1 MKYFKSIWKPALLR
15 TALFLFILNGSIL
28 NVIAQEPKL
37 SISLNKV
44 TIKQFFNEIQRKT
57 DYTFSYR
64 EGILNNN
71 KDVSI
76 SVHNK
81 NLSEILKSVLDS
93 KGLSFS
99 IQAKSIVITQQLQ
112 TSTQS
117 FTLKGKVTNSEG
129 EPLIGVTVLAK
140 NSKNGTATDFDGN
153 FSIRINDKNTS
164 LQFTYVGYKQENVQ
178 IKDHKFITVIMEED
192 SHMLNEVVAVGYG
205 VMRKSDLTGSVVRVG
220 SKDISNIPTVRL
232 DQALTGKASGV
243 HITNT
248 SGEPGAGTNILIR
261 GGNSIS
267 ASNEPLY
274 VIDGFIGAGDLN
286 LIDPNDIESVEI
298 LKDAAAT
305 SIYGA
310 RGANG
315 VVIVTTKRGT
325 EGRNNVTVN
334 TYIGVQHIAK
344 RLEMMNARE
353 YAEMLNQQDV
363 SVNQEPSIENPSIYG
378 KGTDWQDEILRMALM
393 QNYQIAASGGNKDSR
408 YYLSISMFDQEGVI
422 KNSGIRRYQTRLNLD
437 RKIGKNINI
446 GANFQ
451 FSYSQRKPNLVSLGG
466 FDYQSSA
473 LATPPTMGI
482 YNEDGS
488 YAADSPSRVV
498 SNKIDNVVAQLNERK
513 KQEKAASVYAG
524 IFADWEAIKGLK
536 FKTFLGLNASNN
548 KTSEYKPSSLPTMIQ
563 NKVKGEAWINQGDS
577 YSILWENTVNYMKE
591 IAKGH
596 HLTVLGGYTLQT
608 SRSEGLSLYG
618 KNFTNDLLDW
628 NNLSDAETKTRL
640 IGSSASEWAIISY
653 LGRIN
658 YSVLDRYLVTVTGRY
673 DGSSRLGKDNRFAF
687 FPSVAVAW
695 RLSEEKFMKRFSK
708 LDNLKIRASYGL
720 SGNQDI
726 ALYQTLPLMKQQNVI
741 LTDIPQVGYIP
752 DRLGND
758 KLKWET
764 TAQFDFGIEASF
776 FKSRLNIEFDTYTKR
791 TRDLLLDVEFP
802 YTSGFKNGFM
812 NVGKISNRG
821 VELMIRSTN
830 IVTKDFSWT
839 TEFNIARNK
848 NKVVALGPDK
858 DFEYTFRPGLG
869 THPYS
874 WLKVGQPVGAF
885 YGYIMDGIY
894 RTREQIEAGNE
905 PNASLGQ
912 KIYRDINGD
921 GVITIEDQT
930 TIGDPN
936 PDFFGGLNNTFTYK
950 NFTLNVFLQGTYGN
964 DILSGG
970 DFLYA
975 TVDPRFVNQYKR
987 VKNFWSLDNPNAEYP
1002 KLYSNDEYQP
1012 STYMIHNGSHL
1023 KIKSVSLY
1031 YNLPV
1036 KKWKRNKVISEF
1048 QCYITGTNLFT
1059 FTSYKGYDPEVNTGT
1074 EGGYKVYS
1082 ANVLRGMDF
1091 TAYPSARTFTF
1102 GIKLTLSL
1110 IPQHYYKIFF
1120 LST

>member
-905 PNASLGQ
+905 PNASLG
-912 KIYRDINGD
+912 
-921 GVITIEDQT
+921 
-930 TIGDPN
+930 P
-936 PDFFGGLNNTFTYK
+936 
-950 NFTLNVFLQGTYGN
+950 
-964 DILSGG
+964 
-970 DFLYA
+970 
-975 TVDPRFVNQYKR
+975 
-987 VKNFWSLDNPNAEYP
+987 
-1002 KLYSNDEYQP
+1002 
-1012 STYMIHNGSHL
+1012 
-1023 KIKSVSLY
+1023 
-1031 YNLPV
+1031 
-1036 KKWKRNKVISEF
+1036 
-1048 QCYITGTNLFT
+1048 
-1059 FTSYKGYDPEVNTGT
+1059 
-1074 EGGYKVYS
+1074 
-1082 ANVLRGMDF
+1082 
-1091 TAYPSARTFTF
+1091 
-1102 GIKLTLSL
+1102 L

>member
-1 MKYFKSIWKPALLR
+1 
-15 TALFLFILNGSIL
+15 
-28 NVIAQEPKL
+28 
-37 SISLNKV
+37 
-44 TIKQFFNEIQRKT
+44 
-57 DYTFSYR
+57 
-64 EGILNNN
+64 
-71 KDVSI
+71 
-76 SVHNK
+76 
-81 NLSEILKSVLDS
+81 
-93 KGLSFS
+93 
-99 IQAKSIVITQQLQ
+99 
-112 TSTQS
+112 
-117 FTLKGKVTNSEG
+117 
-129 EPLIGVTVLAK
+129 
-140 NSKNGTATDFDGN
+140 
-153 FSIRINDKNTS
+153 
-164 LQFTYVGYKQENVQ
+164 
-178 IKDHKFITVIMEED
+178 MEED

-220 SKDISNIPTVRL
+220 SKDIANIPTVRL

-286 LIDPNDIESVEI
+286 LIDPNDIESIEI

-950 NFTLNVFLQGTYGN
+950 NFTLSVFLQGTYGN

-1102 GIKLTLSL
+1102 GIKLTL
-1110 IPQHYYKIFF
+1110 
-1120 LST
+1120 

>member
-513 KQEKAASVYAG
+513 KTRK
-524 IFADWEAIKGLK
+524 
-536 FKTFLGLNASNN
+536 
-548 KTSEYKPSSLPTMIQ
+548 
-563 NKVKGEAWINQGDS
+563 
-577 YSILWENTVNYMKE
+577 
-591 IAKGH
+591 
-596 HLTVLGGYTLQT
+596 
-608 SRSEGLSLYG
+608 SRQCICWYI
-618 KNFTNDLLDW
+618 
-628 NNLSDAETKTRL
+628 R
-640 IGSSASEWAIISY
+640 
-653 LGRIN
+653 
-658 YSVLDRYLVTVTGRY
+658 
-673 DGSSRLGKDNRFAF
+673 RLG
-687 FPSVAVAW
+687 S
-695 RLSEEKFMKRFSK
+695 
-708 LDNLKIRASYGL
+708 
-720 SGNQDI
+720 
-726 ALYQTLPLMKQQNVI
+726 
-741 LTDIPQVGYIP
+741 
-752 DRLGND
+752 
-758 KLKWET
+758 
-764 TAQFDFGIEASF
+764 
-776 FKSRLNIEFDTYTKR
+776 
-791 TRDLLLDVEFP
+791 
-802 YTSGFKNGFM
+802 
-812 NVGKISNRG
+812 
-821 VELMIRSTN
+821 
-830 IVTKDFSWT
+830 
-839 TEFNIARNK
+839 
-848 NKVVALGPDK
+848 
-858 DFEYTFRPGLG
+858 
-869 THPYS
+869 
-874 WLKVGQPVGAF
+874 
-885 YGYIMDGIY
+885 
-894 RTREQIEAGNE
+894 
-905 PNASLGQ
+905 
-912 KIYRDINGD
+912 
-921 GVITIEDQT
+921 
-930 TIGDPN
+930 
-936 PDFFGGLNNTFTYK
+936 
-950 NFTLNVFLQGTYGN
+950 
-964 DILSGG
+964 
-970 DFLYA
+970 
-975 TVDPRFVNQYKR
+975 YKR
-987 VKNFWSLDNPNAEYP
+987 S
-1002 KLYSNDEYQP
+1002 
-1012 STYMIHNGSHL
+1012 
-1023 KIKSVSLY
+1023 
-1031 YNLPV
+1031 
-1036 KKWKRNKVISEF
+1036 
-1048 QCYITGTNLFT
+1048 
-1059 FTSYKGYDPEVNTGT
+1059 
-1074 EGGYKVYS
+1074 
-1082 ANVLRGMDF
+1082 
-1091 TAYPSARTFTF
+1091 
-1102 GIKLTLSL
+1102 
-1110 IPQHYYKIFF
+1110 
-1120 LST
+1120 

>member
-802 YTSGFKNGFM
+802 YTSCFKNGFM

-1102 GIKLTLSL
+1102 GIKLTL
-1110 IPQHYYKIFF
+1110 
-1120 LST
+1120 

>member
-628 NNLSDAETKTRL
+628 NNLSDAETKTIL

-1102 GIKLTLSL
+1102 GIKLTL
-1110 IPQHYYKIFF
+1110 
-1120 LST
+1120 

>member
-1 MKYFKSIWKPALLR
+1 MKHIVLGRRPVWLRSILI
-15 TALFLFILNGSIL
+15 LFLLSGVILSTN
-28 NVIAQEPKL
+28 AQDPHL
-37 SISLNKV
+37 SIDLNKV
-44 TIKQFFNEIQRKT
+44 TIKQFFDEIQRKT

-64 EGILNNN
+64 EGVLDNDRDVVVSAKN
-71 KDVSI
+71 KS
-76 SVHNK
+76 
-81 NLSEILKSVLDS
+81 LSEILTSVLKP

-99 IQAKSIVITQQLQ
+99 IQAKSIVVTRQTLAAQQ
-112 TSTQS
+112 STV
-117 FTLKGKVTNSEG
+117 KGRVVNSSG
-129 EPLIGVTVLAK
+129 EPLIGVTVY
-140 NSKNGTATDFDGN
+140 SKDNKRGVATDIDGN
-153 FSIRINDKNTS
+153 FSIRVGSGKTS
-164 LQFTYVGYKQENVQ
+164 LQFTYVGYKPETVPVKNR
-178 IKDHKFITVIMEED
+178 DFIAVTMEED

-205 VMRKSDLTGSVVRVG
+205 VMRKSDLTGSVTRVG
-220 SKDISNIPTVRL
+220 NDKIANTPTVRL
-232 DQALTGKASGV
+232 DQALTGKVSGV

-248 SGEPGAGTNILIR
+248 TGEPGAATNILIR

-286 LIDPNDIESVEI
+286 LIDPNDIESIEI

-305 SIYGA
+305 SIYGS

-315 VVIVTTKRGT
+315 VIIVTTKRGS
-325 EGRNNVTVN
+325 EGRNDVTVN
-334 TYIGVQHIAK
+334 AYVGVQQIAK
-344 RLEMMNARE
+344 RLEMLNARE
-353 YAEMLNQQDV
+353 YAVMLNQQDV
-363 SVNQEPSIENPSIYG
+363 LSNQEPSIENPSVYG
-378 KGTDWQDEILRMALM
+378 KGTDWQDEILRLAFM
-393 QNYQIAASGGNKDSR
+393 QNYQVAASGGNKDGR
-408 YYLSISMFDQEGVI
+408 YYLSLSMFDQDGVI

-437 RKIGKNINI
+437 RKMRHNINI

-451 FSYSQRKPNLVSLGG
+451 YSYTQREPNLVSLGG

-473 LATPPTMGI
+473 LATPPTMNI

-488 YAADSPSRVV
+488 YASDSPSRVV
-498 SNKIDNVVAQLNERK
+498 SNDIDNVVAQLNERK
-513 KQEKAASVYAG
+513 KQEKAASIYAG
-524 IFADWEAIKGLK
+524 IFAEWEAIKDLK
-536 FKTFLGLNASNN
+536 FKTFLGLNAGTN
-548 KTSEYKPSSLPTMIQ
+548 KTSEYKSSMLPTMRQ
-563 NKVKGEAWINQGDS
+563 NKIKGEAWINQGES

-591 IAKGH
+591 VAKGH
-596 HLTVLGGYTLQT
+596 HITALLGYTLQT

-618 KNFTNDLLDW
+618 KNFTNDLLTW
-628 NNLSDAETKTRL
+628 NNLADSETSTRL
-640 IGSSASEWAIISY
+640 VGSSASEWAIISY

-658 YSVLDRYLVTVTGRY
+658 YSALDRYLLTVTGRY
-673 DGSSRLGKDNRFAF
+673 DGSSRLGRDNRFAF

-695 RLSEEKFMKRFSK
+695 RLSEEPFMKQFSN

-726 ALYQTLPLMKQQNVI
+726 ALYQTWPLMKQQNVI
-741 LTDIPQVGYIP
+741 LTGTPQIGYIP
-752 DRLGND
+752 DRMGND
-758 KLKWET
+758 ELKWET
-764 TAQFDFGIEASF
+764 TSQFDFGVEASF
-776 FKSRLNIEFDTYTKR
+776 FKSRLNIEFDAYIKNTK
-791 TRDLLLDVEFP
+791 DLLLDVEFP

-830 IVTKDFSWT
+830 ISTNDFTWS
-839 TEFNIARNK
+839 TEFNISHNRNE
-848 NKVVALGPDK
+848 VVALGPDK

-869 THPYS
+869 NHPYT
-874 WLKVGQPVGAF
+874 WLKVGEPVGAF

-894 RTREQIEAGNE
+894 RTREEIEAGCE

-912 KIYRDINGD
+912 KIYRDINHD

-936 PDFFGGLNNTFTYK
+936 PDFFGGLSNTFRYK
-950 NFTLNVFLQGTYGN
+950 NFTLNIFLQGTFGN

-987 VKNFWSLDNPNAEYP
+987 VKDFWSLDNPGAKFP

-1012 STYMIHNGSHL
+1012 STYMVHDGSHL

-1031 YNLPV
+1031 YNFPV
-1036 KKWKRNKVISEF
+1036 KKWRRNKVISEL
-1048 QCYITGTNLFT
+1048 QCYVTGTNLFT
-1059 FTSYKGYDPEVNTGT
+1059 FTSYKGYDPEVNTGA
-1074 EGGYKVYS
+1074 EGGYNVYS

-1091 TAYPSARTFTF
+1091 TAYPPARTFTF
-1102 GIKLTLSL
+1102 GVKLTL
-1110 IPQHYYKIFF
+1110 
-1120 LST
+1120 

>member
-473 LATPPTMGI
+473 LATPPTMRI

-1102 GIKLTLSL
+1102 GIKLTL
-1110 IPQHYYKIFF
+1110 
-1120 LST
+1120 

>member
-325 EGRNNVTVN
+325 EERNNVTVN

-1102 GIKLTLSL
+1102 GIKLTL
-1110 IPQHYYKIFF
+1110 
-1120 LST
+1120 

>member
-15 TALFLFILNGSIL
+15 TALLLFILNGSIL

-37 SISLNKV
+37 SINLNKV

-93 KGLSFS
+93 KGLCFS

-178 IKDHKFITVIMEED
+178 IKNHKFITVIMEED

-378 KGTDWQDEILRMALM
+378 KGTDWQNEILRMALM

-791 TRDLLLDVEFP
+791 TRDLLLDIEFP

-1102 GIKLTLSL
+1102 GIKLTL
-1110 IPQHYYKIFF
+1110 
-1120 LST
+1120 

>member
-261 GGNSIS
+261 GGISIS

-1102 GIKLTLSL
+1102 GIKLTL
-1110 IPQHYYKIFF
+1110 
-1120 LST
+1120 

>member
-76 SVHNK
+76 SIHNK

-830 IVTKDFSWT
+830 IVTKDFSWA

-1102 GIKLTLSL
+1102 GIKLTL
-1110 IPQHYYKIFF
+1110 
-1120 LST
+1120 

>member
-1 MKYFKSIWKPALLR
+1 MKYLKVIKKTGRFRI
-15 TALFLFILNGSIL
+15 LFFLVLMNGFMT
-28 NVIAQEPKL
+28 NAIAQQEQRF
-37 SISLNKV
+37 SISLTNA
-44 TIKQFFNEIQRKT
+44 TLKQFFDEIQHKT

-64 EGILNNN
+64 EGVLNNN
-71 KDVSI
+71 RDITI
-76 SVHNK
+76 SEQNK
-81 NLSEILKSVLDS
+81 TVSEILRTVLS
-93 KGLSFS
+93 PRGINFS
-99 IQAKSIVITQQLQ
+99 IQSNSIVITMQAK
-112 TSTQS
+112 SEPVIV
-117 FTLKGKVTNSEG
+117 KGKVTDSEG
-129 EPLIGVTVLAK
+129 EPLIGVTVL
-140 NSKNGTATDFDGN
+140 SKNDKQGGVTDVDGN
-153 FSIRINDKNTS
+153 YSVRVSGNNPV
-164 LQFTYVGYKQENVQ
+164 LQFSYVGYKQEDVRVRGKSVINV
-178 IKDHKFITVIMEED
+178 TMEED
-192 SHMLNEVVAVGYG
+192 SHMLNEVVAIGYG
-205 VMRKSDLTGSVVRVG
+205 VMRKRDLTGAVARIG
-220 SKDISNIPTVRL
+220 GKDITNIPTIRL
-232 DQALTGKASGV
+232 DQALTGKVAGV
-243 HITNT
+243 HVTT
-248 SGEPGAGTNILIR
+248 TTGEPGAAANILIR

-267 ASNEPLY
+267 ASNQPLY

-286 LIDPNDIESVEI
+286 LIDPNDIESIEI

-315 VVIVTTKRGT
+315 VVIVTTKRGE
-325 EGRNNVTVN
+325 EGSSNVTFNAYV
-334 TYIGVQHIAK
+334 GVQEVAK

-378 KGTDWQDEILRMALM
+378 KGTDWQEEILQVALM
-393 QNYQIAASGGNKDSR
+393 QNYQVAASGGSKDTR
-408 YYLSISMFDQEGVI
+408 YYLSLSMFDQEGVI
-422 KNSGIRRYQTRLNLD
+422 KNSGIRRYQTRINLD
-437 RKIGKNINI
+437 RKMGEKVNI

-451 FSYSQRKPNLVSLGG
+451 FSHSLRKPNLVSLGG

-488 YAADSPSRVV
+488 YVSDSPSRVV
-498 SNKIDNVVAQLNERK
+498 SNKIDHVVAQLKERK
-513 KQEKAASVYAG
+513 KEEKSTTVYAG

-536 FKTFLGLNASNN
+536 FKTSLGLNASTN
-548 KTSEYKPSSLPTMIQ
+548 KTSEYKPSTLPTMIQ
-563 NKVKGEAWINQGDS
+563 NKVKGEAWVNQGEG
-577 YSILWENTVNYMKE
+577 YSILWENTANYMKE

-596 HLTVLGGYTLQT
+596 HLTVLGGYTLQFGNN
-608 SRSEGLSLYG
+608 EGVNLYG
-618 KNFTNDLLDW
+618 KNFTNDLLSW
-628 NNLSDAETKTRL
+628 NNLSDAETKTRV
-640 IGSSASEWAIISY
+640 IGSSASEWAIMSY

-658 YSVLDRYLVTVTGRY
+658 YSILDRYLITAVGRY

-687 FPSVAVAW
+687 FPSVALAW

-708 LDNLKIRASYGL
+708 LSNLKIRASYGL

-741 LTDIPQVGYIP
+741 TGDGIQIGYIP

-776 FKSRLNIEFDTYTKR
+776 FNSRLNVELDFYSKR
-791 TRDLLLDVEFP
+791 TKDLLLDVEFP

-812 NVGKISNRG
+812 NVGKISNQG

-830 IVTKDFSWT
+830 IVTKDFTWS
-839 TEFNIARNK
+839 TEFNIATNK
-848 NKVVALGPDK
+848 NKVLEMGPDK

-874 WLKVGQPVGAF
+874 WLKVGEPVGVF

-894 RTREQIEAGNE
+894 RTRDQIEAGSE

-936 PDFFGGLNNTFTYK
+936 PDFFGGINNSFSYK
-950 NFTLNVFLQGTYGN
+950 GFTLSIFLQGTFGN
-964 DILSGG
+964 DILAGG

-987 VKNFWSLDNPNAEYP
+987 IKDFWSLDNPNAGYP

-1012 STYMIHNGSHL
+1012 STYMVHDGSHL
-1023 KIKSVSLY
+1023 KIKNVSLY
-1031 YNLPV
+1031 YNFPV
-1036 KKWKRNKVISEF
+1036 KKWKKNKVISEL

-1074 EGGYKVYS
+1074 DGGYKVYS

-1091 TAYPSARTFTF
+1091 TAYPSARTYTF
-1102 GIKLTLSL
+1102 GFKITL
-1110 IPQHYYKIFF
+1110 
-1120 LST
+1120 

>member
-15 TALFLFILNGSIL
+15 TALLLFILNGSIL

-37 SISLNKV
+37 SINLNKV

-178 IKDHKFITVIMEED
+178 IKNHKFITVIMEED

-378 KGTDWQDEILRMALM
+378 KGTDWQNEILRMALM
-393 QNYQIAASGGNKDSR
+393 QNYQSAASGGNKDSR

-466 FDYQSSA
+466 FDYKSSA

-1102 GIKLTLSL
+1102 GIKLTL
-1110 IPQHYYKIFF
+1110 
-1120 LST
+1120 

>member
-15 TALFLFILNGSIL
+15 TSLFLFILNGSIL

-1102 GIKLTLSL
+1102 GIKLTL
-1110 IPQHYYKIFF
+1110 
-1120 LST
+1120 

>member
-99 IQAKSIVITQQLQ
+99 IQAKSIIITQQLQ

-1102 GIKLTLSL
+1102 GIKLTL
-1110 IPQHYYKIFF
+1110 
-1120 LST
+1120 

>member
-1012 STYMIHNGSHL
+1012 STYMIYNGSHL

-1102 GIKLTLSL
+1102 GIKLTL
-1110 IPQHYYKIFF
+1110 
-1120 LST
+1120 

>member
-1 MKYFKSIWKPALLR
+1 MKHTKQRCNFGLLRIALL
-15 TALFLFILNGSIL
+15 LFLLNGAFFYT
-28 NVIAQEPKL
+28 NAQDVYL
-37 SISLNKV
+37 SIDLNKV
-44 TIKQFFNEIQRKT
+44 TIKQFFDEIQRKT

-64 EGILNNN
+64 EGILDKNPDVTLQVQN
-71 KDVSI
+71 KR
-76 SVHNK
+76 
-81 NLSEILKSVLDS
+81 LSEILKTVLDA
-93 KGLSFS
+93 KGLTFS
-99 IQAKSIVITQQLQ
+99 IQSKSIVVTRDGVK
-112 TSTQS
+112 SAPM
-117 FTLKGKVTNSEG
+117 KGRVTNSKG
-129 EPLIGVTVLAK
+129 EPLIGVTVFVK
-140 NSKNGTATDFDGN
+140 GGKQGTVTDIDGN
-153 FSIRINDKNTS
+153 FSIRVDNKNET
-164 LQFTYVGYKQENVQ
+164 LQFTYVGYKQELVP
-178 IKDHKFITVIMEED
+178 IKGRNFIAVTMEED

-205 VMRKSDLTGSVVRVG
+205 VMRKSDLTGSVARIG
-220 SKDISNIPTVRL
+220 GEDITNAPTVRL
-232 DQALTGKASGV
+232 DQALTGKVSGV

-248 SGEPGAGTNILIR
+248 SGEPGAATNILIR

-286 LIDPNDIESVEI
+286 LIDPNDIESIEV

-305 SIYGA
+305 SIYGS

-315 VVIVTTKRGT
+315 VIIVTTKRGT
-325 EGRNNVTVN
+325 EGRNNIAVN
-334 TYIGVQHIAK
+334 AYVGVQHIAK

-363 SVNQEPSIENPSIYG
+363 SVNQEPSIDNPSIYG
-378 KGTDWQDEILRMALM
+378 AGTDWQDEILRMAFI
-393 QNYQIAASGGNKDSR
+393 QNYQISASGGSKDSR
-408 YYLSISMFDQEGVI
+408 YYLSVSMFDQEGVI
-422 KNSGIRRYQTRLNLD
+422 KKSGIRRYQTRLNLD
-437 RKIGKNINI
+437 REIRKNINI

-451 FSYSQRKPNLVSLGG
+451 FSYSEQEPNLVSLGG

-473 LATPPTMGI
+473 LAIPPTMGI

-488 YAADSPSRVV
+488 YVSDSPSRVV
-498 SNKIDNVVAQLNERK
+498 SNKIDHVVAQLNERE
-513 KQEKAASVYAG
+513 KQEKASSVYAG

-536 FKTFLGLNASNN
+536 FKTFLGLNVGHN
-548 KTSEYKPSSLPTMIQ
+548 KTSEYKPSTLPTMIQ
-563 NKVKGEAWINQGDS
+563 NKIKGEAWINQGES

-591 IAKGH
+591 VAKGH

-618 KNFTNDLLDW
+618 KNFTSDLLGW
-628 NNLSDAETKTRL
+628 NNLSDSETLTRQ

-653 LGRIN
+653 LGRVN
-658 YSVLDRYLVTVTGRY
+658 YSAYDRYLLTLTGRY

-695 RLSEEKFMKRFSK
+695 RLSEERFMKNFSN

-741 LTDIPQVGYIP
+741 LTGVPQIGYIP

-764 TAQFDFGIEASF
+764 TSQLDLGIEASF
-776 FKSRLNIEFDTYTKR
+776 FKSRLNIEFDAYIKNTK
-791 TRDLLLDVEFP
+791 DLLLDVEFP

-812 NVGKISNRG
+812 NVGKISNKG

-830 IVTKDFSWT
+830 IVAKDFTWT
-839 TEFNIARNK
+839 TEFNISRNK

-874 WLKVGQPVGAF
+874 WLKVGEPVGAF

-912 KIYRDINGD
+912 KIYRDINND

-950 NFTLNVFLQGTYGN
+950 NFTLSIFLQGTFGN

-987 VKNFWSLDNPNAEYP
+987 VKDFWSLDNPDAKYP

-1012 STYMIHNGSHL
+1012 STYMVHDGSHL
-1023 KIKSVSLY
+1023 KIKTVSLY
-1031 YNLPV
+1031 YDFPV
-1036 KKWKRNKVISEF
+1036 KKWRKNKVLSGL
-1048 QCYITGTNLFT
+1048 QCYVIGTNLFT
-1059 FTSYKGYDPEVNTGT
+1059 FTSYKGYDPEVNTGA
-1074 EGGYKVYS
+1074 EGGYDVYS

-1102 GIKLTLSL
+1102 GIKLTL
-1110 IPQHYYKIFF
+1110 
-1120 LST
+1120 

>member
-1 MKYFKSIWKPALLR
+1 MKCTKTRWNIRLWRMALL
-15 TALFLFILNGSIL
+15 LFVWSGTFYTN
-28 NVIAQEPKL
+28 AQNSNSQNAYL
-37 SISLNKV
+37 SINLNKV
-44 TIKQFFNEIQRKT
+44 TIKQFFDEIQRKT

-64 EGILNNN
+64 EGILDNK
-71 KDVSI
+71 KDVTLQAQ
-76 SVHNK
+76 NRP
-81 NLSEILKSVLDS
+81 LSEILKTVLDA
-93 KGLSFS
+93 KGLNFS
-99 IQAKSIVITQQLQ
+99 IQSKSIVVTRK
-112 TSTQS
+112 SS
-117 FTLKGKVTNSEG
+117 APVTLKGRVTSSRG
-129 EPLIGVTVLAK
+129 EPLIGVTVFVKGGKA
-140 NSKNGTATDFDGN
+140 GTSTDMDGN
-153 FSIRINDKNTS
+153 FSIRVDSRDAT
-164 LQFTYVGYKQENVQ
+164 LQFTYVGYKSE
-178 IKDHKFITVIMEED
+178 TVSVKGRNFVAVTMEED

-205 VMRKSDLTGSVVRVG
+205 VMRKSDLTGSVARIG
-220 SKDISNIPTVRL
+220 GEDITNAPTVRL
-232 DQALTGKASGV
+232 DQALTGKVSGV

-248 SGEPGAGTNILIR
+248 SGEPGAATNILIR

-286 LIDPNDIESVEI
+286 MIDPNDIESIEV

-305 SIYGA
+305 SIYGS

-315 VVIVTTKRGT
+315 VIIVNTKRGA
-325 EGRNNVTVN
+325 EGSNNISVN
-334 TYIGVQHIAK
+334 AYFGVQHIAK

-378 KGTDWQDEILRMALM
+378 EGTDWQDEILRMAFI
-393 QNYQIAASGGNKDSR
+393 QNYQVAASGGSKDSR

-422 KNSGIRRYQTRLNLD
+422 KKSGIRRYQTRLNLD
-437 RKIGKNINI
+437 RKIRKNINI

-451 FSYSQRKPNLVSLGG
+451 FSYTQKNPNLVSLGG

-473 LATPPTMGI
+473 LAIPPTMNV
-482 YNEDGS
+482 YNEDGT
-488 YAADSPSRVV
+488 YASDSPSRVV
-498 SNKIDNVVAQLNERK
+498 SNKIDHVVAQLNER
-513 KQEKAASVYAG
+513 EKLEKSSSVYAG
-524 IFADWEAIKGLK
+524 IFADWEAIEGLK
-536 FKTFLGLNASNN
+536 FKTFLGLNTSHS
-548 KTSEYKPSSLPTMIQ
+548 KTSEYKPSTLPTMIQ
-563 NKVKGEAWINQGDS
+563 NKIKGEAWINQGES

-591 IAKGH
+591 VATGH

-618 KNFTNDLLDW
+618 ENFTSDLLGW
-628 NNLSDAETKTRL
+628 NNLSDSETLTRQ

-658 YSVLDRYLVTVTGRY
+658 YSALDRYLLTVTGRY

-695 RLSEEKFMKRFSK
+695 RLSEEKFMKQFSN
-708 LDNLKIRASYGL
+708 LDNLKIRLSYGL

-726 ALYQTLPLMKQQNVI
+726 ALYQTLPLMKQKNVI
-741 LTDIPQVGYIP
+741 LTDVPQIGYIP

-764 TAQFDFGIEASF
+764 TSQFDLGIDASF
-776 FKSRLNIEFDTYTKR
+776 FKSRLNIEFDAYVKNTK
-791 TRDLLLDVEFP
+791 DLLLDVEFP

-830 IVTKDFSWT
+830 IVAKDFTWT
-839 TEFNIARNK
+839 TEFNISHNK
-848 NKVVALGPDK
+848 NMVVALGPDK

-874 WLKVGQPVGAF
+874 WLKVGEPVGAF

-894 RTREQIEAGNE
+894 RTREQIEAGSE

-912 KIYRDINGD
+912 KIYRDINND

-950 NFTLNVFLQGTYGN
+950 GFTLSIFLQGTFGN

-975 TVDPRFVNQYKR
+975 TIDPRFVNQYKW
-987 VKNFWSLDNPNAEYP
+987 VKDFWSLDNPDAQYP

-1012 STYMIHNGSHL
+1012 STYMVHDGSHL

-1031 YNLPV
+1031 YDFPV
-1036 KKWKRNKVISEF
+1036 KKWKKNKVLSGL
-1048 QCYITGTNLFT
+1048 QCYVIGTNLYT
-1059 FTSYKGYDPEVNTGT
+1059 FTSYKGYDPEVNTGA
-1074 EGGYKVYS
+1074 EGGYDVYS

-1102 GIKLTLSL
+1102 GIKLTL
-1110 IPQHYYKIFF
+1110 
-1120 LST
+1120 

>member
-482 YNEDGS
+482 YNEYGS

-1102 GIKLTLSL
+1102 GIKLTL
-1110 IPQHYYKIFF
+1110 
-1120 LST
+1120 

>member
-1 MKYFKSIWKPALLR
+1 MKYFKTIMNLRNLRLIFFLL
-15 TALFLFILNGSIL
+15 LVNGFVL
-28 NVIAQEPKL
+28 TTNAQEQKL
-37 SISLNKV
+37 SLSLNNV
-44 TIKQFFNEIQRKT
+44 TLRQFFDEIQRKT

-64 EGILNNN
+64 EGVLDSRKNVTVSVQN
-71 KDVSI
+71 KE
-76 SVHNK
+76 
-81 NLSEILKSVLDS
+81 LPEILKTVLLPMGLNFTIQSKSV
-93 KGLSFS
+93 
-99 IQAKSIVITQQLQ
+99 VITLLQ
-112 TSTQS
+112 RDINQPLTV
-117 FTLKGKVTNSEG
+117 KGKVTDGNG
-129 EPLIGVTVLAK
+129 EPLIGVTIITKDAK
-140 NSKNGTATDFDGN
+140 EGAVTDIDGN
-153 FSIRINDKNTS
+153 YSIRIKDKNAV
-164 LQFTYVGYKQENVQ
+164 LQFSYVGYKQKEIRPKDKGVLNV
-178 IKDHKFITVIMEED
+178 TMEED
-192 SHMLNEVVAVGYG
+192 SHMLNEVVAIGYG
-205 VMRKSDLTGSVVRVG
+205 VMRKKDLTGSVARIG
-220 SKDISNIPTVRL
+220 SKDITNVPTVRL
-232 DQALTGKASGV
+232 DQALTGKVSGV
-243 HITNT
+243 HVTNT
-248 SGEPGAGTNILIR
+248 SGEPGAATNILIR

-267 ASNEPLY
+267 ASNQPLY
-274 VIDGFIGAGDLN
+274 VVDGFIGAGDLN
-286 LIDPNDIESVEI
+286 LIDPNDIESIEI

-315 VVIVTTKRGT
+315 VVIITTKRGS
-325 EGRNNVTVN
+325 EGGNNVTVN
-334 TYIGVQHIAK
+334 AYVGIQEVAK
-344 RLEMMNARE
+344 RLKMMNARE

-363 SVNQEPSIENPSIYG
+363 AANQEPSIENPSLYG
-378 KGTDWQDEILRMALM
+378 KGTDWQDEILQMALM
-393 QNYQIAASGGNKDSR
+393 QNYQVSASGGNKDTR
-408 YYLSISMFDQEGVI
+408 YYLSLSMFDQEGVI
-422 KNSGIRRYQTRLNLD
+422 KKSGIRRYQTRLNLD
-437 RKIGKNINI
+437 RKIGEKVNI

-451 FSYSQRKPNLVSLGG
+451 FSHSMRKPNLVSLGG

-473 LATPPTMGI
+473 LATPPTMPI

-513 KQEKAASVYAG
+513 KEEKATTVYAG

-536 FKTFLGLNASNN
+536 FKTSLGLNASTN
-548 KTSEYKPSSLPTMIQ
+548 KTSEYKPGALPTMIQ
-563 NKVKGEAWINQGDS
+563 NKTKGEAWINQGEG
-577 YSILWENTVNYMKE
+577 YSLLWENTANYMKE

-596 HLTVLGGYTLQT
+596 HLTVLGGYTLQFG
-608 SRSEGLSLYG
+608 RNEGLSLYG

-640 IGSSASEWAIISY
+640 VGSSASEWAIISY

-658 YSVLDRYLVTVTGRY
+658 YSILDRYLVSVVGRY

-687 FPSVAVAW
+687 FPSVALAW

-708 LDNLKIRASYGL
+708 LSNLKIRASYGL

-726 ALYQTLPLMKQQNVI
+726 ALYQTLPLMKQQNVM
-741 LTDIPQVGYIP
+741 LGDIPQIGYIP

-776 FKSRLNIEFDTYTKR
+776 FNSRLSFEFDVYSKR
-791 TRDLLLDVEFP
+791 TKDLLLDVEFP

-812 NVGKISNRG
+812 NVGKISNKG

-830 IVTKDFSWT
+830 IVTKDFTWS
-839 TEFNIARNK
+839 TEFNIATNK
-848 NKVVALGPDK
+848 NKVLAMGPDK

-874 WLKVGQPVGAF
+874 WLKVGEPVGVF

-894 RTREQIEAGNE
+894 RTREQIAAGNE
-905 PNASLGQ
+905 PNASIGQ
-912 KIYRDINGD
+912 KIYRDINKD
-921 GVITIEDQT
+921 GVVNIEDQT

-936 PDFFGGLNNTFTYK
+936 PAFFGGINNTFTYK
-950 NFTLNVFLQGTYGN
+950 DFTLSIFLQGTYGN

-987 VKNFWSLDNPNAEYP
+987 VKDFWSLDNPNAAYP

-1012 STYMIHNGSHL
+1012 STYMVHDGSHL
-1023 KIKSVSLY
+1023 KIKNVSLY
-1031 YNLPV
+1031 YNFPV
-1036 KKWKRNKVISEF
+1036 KKWKKNKVITDM
-1048 QCYITGTNLFT
+1048 QCYVTGTNLFT

-1074 EGGYKVYS
+1074 EGGYQVYS

-1102 GIKLTLSL
+1102 GFKITL
-1110 IPQHYYKIFF
+1110 
-1120 LST
+1120 

>member
-1102 GIKLTLSL
+1102 GIKLTL
-1110 IPQHYYKIFF
+1110 
-1120 LST
+1120 

>member
-15 TALFLFILNGSIL
+15 TALLLFILNGSIL

-37 SISLNKV
+37 SINLNKV

-178 IKDHKFITVIMEED
+178 IKNHKFITVIMEED

-378 KGTDWQDEILRMALM
+378 KGTDWQNEILRMALM

-1102 GIKLTLSL
+1102 GIKLTL
-1110 IPQHYYKIFF
+1110 
-1120 LST
+1120 

>member
-205 VMRKSDLTGSVVRVG
+205 VMQKSDLTGSVVRVG

-1102 GIKLTLSL
+1102 GIKLTL
-1110 IPQHYYKIFF
+1110 
-1120 LST
+1120 

>member
-274 VIDGFIGAGDLN
+274 VIDGFFGAGDLN

-1102 GIKLTLSL
+1102 GIKLTL
-1110 IPQHYYKIFF
+1110 
-1120 LST
+1120 

>member
-874 WLKVGQPVGAF
+874 WLKVGQPVDAF

-1102 GIKLTLSL
+1102 GIKLTL
-1110 IPQHYYKIFF
+1110 
-1120 LST
+1120 

>member
-498 SNKIDNVVAQLNERK
+498 SKKIDNVVAQLNERK

-1102 GIKLTLSL
+1102 GIKLTL
-1110 IPQHYYKIFF
+1110 
-1120 LST
+1120 

>member
-15 TALFLFILNGSIL
+15 TVLLLFILNGSIS
-28 NVIAQEPKL
+28 NVNAQEPKL
-37 SISLNKV
+37 SINLNKV

-76 SVHNK
+76 SVYNK
-81 NLSEILKSVLDS
+81 NLSEILKSVLEP

-178 IKDHKFITVIMEED
+178 IKDRKFITVTMEED

-220 SKDISNIPTVRL
+220 SKDIANIPTVRL

-286 LIDPNDIESVEI
+286 LIDPNDIESIEI

-950 NFTLNVFLQGTYGN
+950 NFTLSVFLQGTYGN

-1102 GIKLTLSL
+1102 GIKLTL
-1110 IPQHYYKIFF
+1110 
-1120 LST
+1120 

>member
-596 HLTVLGGYTLQT
+596 HLTVLGGCTLQT

-1012 STYMIHNGSHL
+1012 STYMIYNGSHL

-1102 GIKLTLSL
+1102 GIKLTL
-1110 IPQHYYKIFF
+1110 
-1120 LST
+1120 

>member
-446 GANFQ
+446 GAYFQ

-1102 GIKLTLSL
+1102 GIKLTL
-1110 IPQHYYKIFF
+1110 
-1120 LST
+1120 

>member
-15 TALFLFILNGSIL
+15 TALLLFILNGSIL

-37 SISLNKV
+37 SINLNKV

-178 IKDHKFITVIMEED
+178 IKNHKFITVIMEED

-344 RLEMMNARE
+344 RLEMINARE

-378 KGTDWQDEILRMALM
+378 KGTDWQNEILRMALM

-591 IAKGH
+591 IAKSH

-1102 GIKLTLSL
+1102 GIKLTL
-1110 IPQHYYKIFF
+1110 
-1120 LST
+1120 